1 MERSNGTQ
9 APTAAVGSPVKTK
22 AKKVP
27 RYVKEA
33 LQEVEQEKAKK
44 LAAEQAQAPAQ
55 MALQKT
61 PKVGKASKATKQHV
75 QAKQPAKKG
84 KLADSKR
91 MSKANR

>member
-61 PKVGKASKATKQHV
+61 PKVGKASKATKHV